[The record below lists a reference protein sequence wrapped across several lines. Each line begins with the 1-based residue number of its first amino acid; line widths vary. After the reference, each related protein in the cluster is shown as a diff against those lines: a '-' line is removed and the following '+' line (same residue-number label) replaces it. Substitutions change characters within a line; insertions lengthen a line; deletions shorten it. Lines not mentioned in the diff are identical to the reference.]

1 MRNIVVATDGS
12 GDASRAVDVAA
23 ELTKAFGGKLFIVTV
38 AGDLS
43 GQEMRELALMRE
55 KNFEFRAS
63 RAGSQADDGTWSRSM
78 KADPKGILNMVKI
91 DAACCWALWS
101 VQFADN
107 RERRRR
113 RGHYGAELL

>member
-12 GDASRAVDVAA
+12 GDASCAVDVAA

-55 KNFEFRAS
+55 KNFDSARLERAV
-63 RAGSQADDGTWSRSM
+63 RPTTVLGRDQ
-78 KADPKGILNMVKI
+78 
-91 DAACCWALWS
+91 
-101 VQFADN
+101 
-107 RERRRR
+107 
-113 RGHYGAELL
+113 